1 MYVPAPGET
10 GSIGPPGTVPPGAFT
25 FVLHSHL
32 PYVRENGTWPHGEEW
47 LYEALAETYLPIL
60 DVLAGL
66 AEAGIRGGL
75 TIGLTPILCEQLADA
90 LVVERAMTYL
100 ADRAERGL
108 RDEAR
113 FTDAARSGRLAATE
127 GGIGF
132 ARAGAAIEP
141 EAARAFARLAAWYAQ
156 RYEGLATALDG
167 RWQRDVVGAFRR
179 FQDDGVIEVATS
191 AATHGY
197 LPLLARDSSIRGQ
210 IREGVRSYERFFGR
224 TPRAI
229 WLPECAYRPAV
240 PQGTPLE
247 AERADLE
254 GGARMRPGLEAFLE
268 DAGLEVFF
276 VESQMLEGGPATS
289 ATRGELIGPYGAVKR
304 RRDAP
309 VPRDEPPR
317 PATTYE
323 AYWVRDSDV
332 AVMGRNER
340 TGLQVWSGTVGY
352 PGDYVYREFHKKDD
366 VSGLQYWK
374 ITGAGVD
381 LGDKALWDPDVAF
394 ARVREHAGHYAWLV
408 HELVAD
414 QQRRGLER
422 PLVVSAYDTE
432 LFGHWW
438 FEGVAW
444 VGEVVR
450 YLAADPA
457 IELTT
462 AGGFVE
468 AHPPTHAVELPEG
481 SWGVGGTH
489 YTWWNDQTA
498 WFWPEIHAT
507 ELRLEALCAREL
519 ATVAGGTSAANDE
532 RVAHL
537 RQAAREAL
545 LLEASDWPFLVT
557 TGQAAEYATE
567 RFREH
572 RARFELLAGQLESGA
587 PGEALGEAAVDARR
601 LLEEQDNPFPTLDPA
616 SFVPVSDGTAGA
628 QERNTGSIQSERSNA
643 SR

>member
-1 MYVPAPGET
+1 
-10 GSIGPPGTVPPGAFT
+10 
-25 FVLHSHL
+25 
-32 PYVRENGTWPHGEEW
+32 
-47 LYEALAETYLPIL
+47 
-60 DVLAGL
+60 
-66 AEAGIRGGL
+66 
-75 TIGLTPILCEQLADA
+75 
-90 LVVERAMTYL
+90 
-100 ADRAERGL
+100 
-108 RDEAR
+108 
-113 FTDAARSGRLAATE
+113 
-127 GGIGF
+127 
-132 ARAGAAIEP
+132 
-141 EAARAFARLAAWYAQ
+141 
-156 RYEGLATALDG
+156 
-167 RWQRDVVGAFRR
+167 
-179 FQDDGVIEVATS
+179 
-191 AATHGY
+191 
-197 LPLLARDSSIRGQ
+197 
-210 IREGVRSYERFFGR
+210 
-224 TPRAI
+224 
-229 WLPECAYRPAV
+229 
-240 PQGTPLE
+240 
-247 AERADLE
+247 
-254 GGARMRPGLEAFLE
+254 
-268 DAGLEVFF
+268 
-276 VESQMLEGGPATS
+276 
-289 ATRGELIGPYGAVKR
+289 
-304 RRDAP
+304 
-309 VPRDEPPR
+309 
-317 PATTYE
+317 
-323 AYWVRDSDV
+323 
-332 AVMGRNER
+332 MGRNER